1 MQPGDLFVG
10 YTDGVVEALDAR
22 GEEFGERRLRDCVTE
37 LFDLTAEEICEH
49 VVRRVD
55 EWCTDT
61 PQHDDLTLVVLK
73 VK

>member
-1 MQPGDLFVG
+1 VKGQNH
-10 YTDGVVEALDAR
+10 TRRRAR
-22 GEEFGERRLRDCVTE
+22 GEEFGERRLRVCVNE
-37 LFDLTAEEICEH
+37 LSGLTAEEICAR

-55 EWCTDT
+55 EWCADT